1 MTIVFI
7 LLAGALGAVL
17 RYLVSLVGGV
27 WAVVIVNVIG
37 SFIAGM
43 AIALSGDLQ
52 LVVAAGFCGGLTT
65 FSTFSV
71 HTVELA
77 MKGKWNAA
85 ASAVIANVVLGF
97 IAAAFGIGL
106 VGY

>member
-1 MTIVFI
+1 MTILFVM
-7 LLAGALGAVL
+7 LAGALGAVL

-27 WAVVIVNVIG
+27 WAVLIVNVVG

-43 AIALSGDLQ
+43 AIALSGDWQ
-52 LVVAAGFCGGLTT
+52 LIVATGFCGGLTT

-77 MKGKWNAA
+77 MKGKWSAA
-85 ASAVIANVVLGF
+85 ASAVIANVLLGF
-97 IAAAFGIGL
+97 IAAAFGAGL
-106 VGY
+106 VS

>member
-1 MTIVFI
+1 VTIVFV

-27 WAVVIVNVIG
+27 WAVLLVNVVG

-52 LVVAAGFCGGLTT
+52 LIVATGFCGGLTT

-85 ASAVIANVVLGF
+85 LSAVVANIVLGF
-97 IAAAFGIGL
+97 IAAAFGAGL
-106 VGY
+106 VGF